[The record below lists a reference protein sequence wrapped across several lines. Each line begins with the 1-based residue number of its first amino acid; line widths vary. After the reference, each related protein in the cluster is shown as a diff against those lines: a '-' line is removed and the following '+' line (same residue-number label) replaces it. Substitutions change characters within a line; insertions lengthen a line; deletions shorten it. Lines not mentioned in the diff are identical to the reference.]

1 MYSTRNPRMLMTM
14 FLASLLPLAV
24 QTANAGDTRID
35 NEISADLADARS
47 EVRTELAAARREL
60 DTGKLQLGDGLRFG
74 TSDARASHA
83 DRALPRAEITPQGD
97 FLIEG
102 RPVAIDRHQRQE
114 LLLYRGE
121 VIAIAKAGIDI
132 GERSA
137 QAALDA
143 VDRGLFS
150 LMFGAMTGS
159 LERRIEKTVRET
171 VEPGVRQI
179 CLSLP
184 ALRDRQQRLSVL
196 TPRWRRTMSRTART
210 RCAASSRADSAR
222 SPAVAAP
229 SDTITPGDSECA
241 PS

>member
-1 MYSTRNPRMLMTM
+1 MHSTRNPRMLMTM

-60 DTGKLQLGDGLRFG
+60 DTGNLQLGDSLRFG

-102 RPVAIDRHQRQE
+102 RAVAIDRHQRQE

-184 ALRDRQQRLSVL
+184 ALRDRQQRLSATLPAFRPYATLEADDVEDCENEM
-196 TPRWRRTMSRTART
+196 RREFASR
-210 RCAASSRADSAR
+210 
-222 SPAVAAP
+222 
-229 SDTITPGDSECA
+229 
-241 PS
+241 

>member
-35 NEISADLADARS
+35 KEISADLADARS

-60 DTGKLQLGDGLRFG
+60 DTGNLQLGDSLRFG
-74 TSDARASHA
+74 MSDARASHA

-102 RPVAIDRHQRQE
+102 RPVAIDRQQRQE

-150 LMFGAMTGS
+150 LMFGAITGS

-184 ALRDRQQRLSVL
+184 ALRDRQQRLSATLPAFRPYATLEADDVEDCENEL
-196 TPRWRRTMSRTART
+196 RREFASR
-210 RCAASSRADSAR
+210 
-222 SPAVAAP
+222 
-229 SDTITPGDSECA
+229 
-241 PS
+241 

>member
-1 MYSTRNPRMLMTM
+1 MHSTRNPRMLMTI

-60 DTGKLQLGDGLRFG
+60 DTGNLQLGDGLRFG

-102 RPVAIDRHQRQE
+102 RPVAIDRQQRQE

-150 LMFGAMTGS
+150 LMFGAITGS

-184 ALRDRQQRLSVL
+184 ALRDRQQRLSATLPAFRPYATLEADDVEDCENEM
-196 TPRWRRTMSRTART
+196 RREFASR
-210 RCAASSRADSAR
+210 
-222 SPAVAAP
+222 
-229 SDTITPGDSECA
+229 
-241 PS
+241 

>member
-1 MYSTRNPRMLMTM
+1 MHSTRNPRMLMTM

-60 DTGKLQLGDGLRFG
+60 DTGNLQLGDSLRFG

-83 DRALPRAEITPQGD
+83 DRALPQAEITPQGD

-102 RPVAIDRHQRQE
+102 RPVAIDRRQRQE

-137 QAALDA
+137 QAALEA

-179 CLSLP
+179 CRSLP
-184 ALRDRQQRLSVL
+184 ALRDRQQRLSATLPAFRPYATLEADDVEDCENEM
-196 TPRWRRTMSRTART
+196 RREFASR
-210 RCAASSRADSAR
+210 
-222 SPAVAAP
+222 
-229 SDTITPGDSECA
+229 
-241 PS
+241 

>member
-1 MYSTRNPRMLMTM
+1 MHPMRNHRMLMPV
-14 FLASLLPLAV
+14 FLASILAF
-24 QTANAGDTRID
+24 AGQPAHARDTRID
-35 NEISADLADARS
+35 NEVSADLADARS

-60 DTGKLQLGDGLRFG
+60 DTGNLQLGDSLRFG

-83 DRALPRAEITPQGD
+83 DRALPQAEITPQGD

-184 ALRDRQQRLSVL
+184 ALRDRQQRLSATLPAFRPYATLEADDVEDCENEM
-196 TPRWRRTMSRTART
+196 RREFASR
-210 RCAASSRADSAR
+210 
-222 SPAVAAP
+222 
-229 SDTITPGDSECA
+229 
-241 PS
+241 

>member
-1 MYSTRNPRMLMTM
+1 MHSTRNPRMLMTM

-60 DTGKLQLGDGLRFG
+60 DTGNLQLGDSLRFG

-83 DRALPRAEITPQGD
+83 DRTLPQAEIIPQGD

-184 ALRDRQQRLSVL
+184 ALRDRQQRLSATLPAFRPYATLEADDVEDCENEM
-196 TPRWRRTMSRTART
+196 RREFASR
-210 RCAASSRADSAR
+210 
-222 SPAVAAP
+222 
-229 SDTITPGDSECA
+229 
-241 PS
+241 

>member
-1 MYSTRNPRMLMTM
+1 MHSTRNPRMLMTM

-60 DTGKLQLGDGLRFG
+60 DTGNLQLGDGLRFG

-150 LMFGAMTGS
+150 LMLGAITGS

-184 ALRDRQQRLSVL
+184 ALRDRQQRLSATLPAFRPYATLEADDVEDCENEM
-196 TPRWRRTMSRTART
+196 RREFASR
-210 RCAASSRADSAR
+210 
-222 SPAVAAP
+222 
-229 SDTITPGDSECA
+229 
-241 PS
+241 

>member
-60 DTGKLQLGDGLRFG
+60 DTGNLQLGDSLRFG

-102 RPVAIDRHQRQE
+102 RPVAIDRQQRQE

-184 ALRDRQQRLSVL
+184 ALRDRQQRLSATLPAFRPYATLEADDVEDCENEM
-196 TPRWRRTMSRTART
+196 RREFASR
-210 RCAASSRADSAR
+210 
-222 SPAVAAP
+222 
-229 SDTITPGDSECA
+229 
-241 PS
+241 

>member
-1 MYSTRNPRMLMTM
+1 MHSTRNPRMLMTM

-24 QTANAGDTRID
+24 QTVNAGDARID

-60 DTGKLQLGDGLRFG
+60 DTGNLQLGDSLRFG

-102 RPVAIDRHQRQE
+102 RAVAIDRHQRQE

-159 LERRIEKTVRET
+159 LERRIERTVRET

-184 ALRDRQQRLSVL
+184 ALRDRQQRLSATLPAFRPYATLEADDVEDCENEM
-196 TPRWRRTMSRTART
+196 RREFASR
-210 RCAASSRADSAR
+210 
-222 SPAVAAP
+222 
-229 SDTITPGDSECA
+229 
-241 PS
+241 

>member
-60 DTGKLQLGDGLRFG
+60 DTGNLQLGDSLRFG

-83 DRALPRAEITPQGD
+83 DRTLPQAEITPQGD

-102 RPVAIDRHQRQE
+102 RPVAIDRQQRQE

-184 ALRDRQQRLSVL
+184 ALRDRQQRLSATLPAFRPYATLEADDVEDCENEM
-196 TPRWRRTMSRTART
+196 RREFASR
-210 RCAASSRADSAR
+210 
-222 SPAVAAP
+222 
-229 SDTITPGDSECA
+229 
-241 PS
+241 

>member
-1 MYSTRNPRMLMTM
+1 MHSTRNPRMLMTM

-60 DTGKLQLGDGLRFG
+60 DTGNLQLGDGLRFG

-83 DRALPRAEITPQGD
+83 DRALLRAEITPQGD

-102 RPVAIDRHQRQE
+102 RAVAIDRHQRQE

-159 LERRIEKTVRET
+159 LERRIERTVRET

-184 ALRDRQQRLSVL
+184 ALRDRQQRLSATLPAFRPYATLEADDVEDCENEM
-196 TPRWRRTMSRTART
+196 RREFACR
-210 RCAASSRADSAR
+210 
-222 SPAVAAP
+222 
-229 SDTITPGDSECA
+229 
-241 PS
+241 

>member
-1 MYSTRNPRMLMTM
+1 MHSTRNPRMLMTM

-35 NEISADLADARS
+35 NEISTDLADARS

-60 DTGKLQLGDGLRFG
+60 DTGNLQLGDGLRFG

-150 LMFGAMTGS
+150 LMFGAITGS

-184 ALRDRQQRLSVL
+184 ALRDRQQRLSATLPAFRPYATLEADDVEDCENEM
-196 TPRWRRTMSRTART
+196 RREFASR
-210 RCAASSRADSAR
+210 
-222 SPAVAAP
+222 
-229 SDTITPGDSECA
+229 
-241 PS
+241 